1 MQIKKEQSY
10 HNVTTHSSSQDEKWA
25 TEHLLVLQPAVN
37 IPGPWSHGHVC
48 KIVSIIIFFIA
59 IPTLGISLSKSR
71 DMFRFIYFMC

>member
-37 IPGPWSHGHVC
+37 IPGPWSCVQNSFDNH
-48 KIVSIIIFFIA
+48 ILIA
-59 IPTLGISLSKSR
+59 IPTLGISLSKSK
-71 DMFRFIYFMC
+71 DIFRFIYFM